1 MTDRNATASDDSIKA
16 KAPVCSYNLK
26 KMQIDKVDSNAID
39 IGGSTAKC
47 PCVHMREKYLAL
59 SIYLSK
65 YIRHKVH
72 LFE

>member
-39 IGGSTAKC
+39 IGGSTAIGSNNLSLGG
-47 PCVHMREKYLAL
+47 KYPSPIYL
-59 SIYLSK
+59 SIYL
-65 YIRHKVH
+65 
-72 LFE
+72 E